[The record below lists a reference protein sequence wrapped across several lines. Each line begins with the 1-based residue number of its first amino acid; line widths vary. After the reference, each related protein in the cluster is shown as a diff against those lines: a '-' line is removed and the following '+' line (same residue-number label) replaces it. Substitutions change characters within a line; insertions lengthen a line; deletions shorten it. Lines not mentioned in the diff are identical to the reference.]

1 MAVSHTLRSTENM
14 EDDEEELFI
23 ADLEQDD
30 DDDDI
35 RAGDAVE
42 SEAGMDNPAMT
53 AKIKAPPNLQKAALY
68 PNNPAV
74 IKALSTPEL

>member
-23 ADLEQDD
+23 ADLEQ
-30 DDDDI
+30 DDDI

>member
-1 MAVSHTLRSTENM
+1 MAVSHTLRSTNNM

-30 DDDDI
+30 DD

-42 SEAGMDNPAMT
+42 CEAGIDNPAMT

>member
-1 MAVSHTLRSTENM
+1 M
-14 EDDEEELFI
+14 EDEEEELFI
-23 ADLEQDD
+23 ADVEQDD
-30 DDDDI
+30 EEKEDDDD

-42 SEAGMDNPAMT
+42 SEAGIDNPAMT

-68 PNNPAV
+68 PSNPAV